1 MLKRL
6 ILCCLLWVCLIA
18 GALADASLPKSIR
31 IFPDIQSHWFLDG
44 TMEFGCEVT
53 YTNGG
58 KRRTSG
64 YLNGN
69 LPWKELVCNSDQALF
84 DGDRLIVDLFKVRQ
98 NNNTL
103 LMSVSMRDFSL
114 VKSVFEIKIPPLE
127 SIQILLPKHV
137 KPRYS
142 STLEPYIRLEWVNGV
157 SITYKA
163 SDHKSPVPA
172 DSVELYFNNQRVY
185 GGKVI
190 LPAFEMLE
198 PHSFSLSVLWSSKP
212 WLNDT
217 QIFPFIG
224 SDHRVWKFAAA
235 NGANARKQAI
245 APKGMDG
252 AEGFHGQPGGD
263 APEVTV
269 NLFLNADKSKLIVEA
284 TNGVNAYRNE
294 FSPQDFSLEII
305 AHGGNGGN
313 GGKGGEGGAA
323 PYDDPYRAGIGG
335 NGGRGGKGGK
345 GAVINIQSTPETEA
359 FIPSII
365 VDNEEGKSGRP
376 GLGGRG
382 GTFSSGYGVPTL
394 LELIF
399 PSRNYDGLPGEE

>member
-1 MLKRL
+1 MGHGHAAA
-6 ILCCLLWVCLIA
+6 C
-18 GALADASLPKSIR
+18 
-31 IFPDIQSHWFLDG
+31 
-44 TMEFGCEVT
+44 
-53 YTNGG
+53 
-58 KRRTSG
+58 RRTRR
-64 YLNGN
+64 
-69 LPWKELVCNSDQALF
+69 P
-84 DGDRLIVDLFKVRQ
+84 
-98 NNNTL
+98 
-103 LMSVSMRDFSL
+103 
-114 VKSVFEIKIPPLE
+114 
-127 SIQILLPKHV
+127 
-137 KPRYS
+137 
-142 STLEPYIRLEWVNGV
+142 
-157 SITYKA
+157 
-163 SDHKSPVPA
+163 
-172 DSVELYFNNQRVY
+172 
-185 GGKVI
+185 
-190 LPAFEMLE
+190 
-198 PHSFSLSVLWSSKP
+198 
-212 WLNDT
+212 
-217 QIFPFIG
+217 
-224 SDHRVWKFAAA
+224 
-235 NGANARKQAI
+235 
-245 APKGMDG
+245 
-252 AEGFHGQPGGD
+252 QPGGD

-394 LELIF
+394 LEMIF

>member
-6 ILCCLLWVCLIA
+6 ILCCLIWVCH
-18 GALADASLPKSIR
+18 LAEAFADPSMPKSIR

-44 TMEFGCEVT
+44 TMDFGCEVT

-58 KRRTSG
+58 KRRTPG

-69 LPWKELVCNSDQALF
+69 LPWKELVCISDQALF

-103 LMSVSMRDFSL
+103 QISVSMRDFSL
-114 VKSVFEIKIPPLE
+114 VKSVFEIKIPPLQ
-127 SIQILLPKHV
+127 SIQILLPENV

-157 SITYKA
+157 SLTYKA

-172 DSVELYFNNQRVY
+172 DSLELYFNNQRVY
-185 GGKVI
+185 GGIVN
-190 LPAFEMLE
+190 LPAFDMLQ
-198 PHSFSLSVLWSSKP
+198 PHTFSLSALWSSKP

-217 QIFPFIG
+217 QVFPFIG
-224 SDHRVWKFAAA
+224 SDHRVWKFTAA
-235 NGANARKQAI
+235 NGANARKQAL

-252 AEGFHGQPGGD
+252 AEGFQGQPGGD
-263 APEVTV
+263 APDVTV
-269 NLFLNADKSKLIVEA
+269 ILFLSPDKSKLIVEA
-284 TNGVNAYRNE
+284 TNGVNAYRKE
-294 FSPQDFSLEII
+294 FSPQEFSLEII
-305 AHGGNGGN
+305 ARGGNGGN

-323 PYDDPYRAGIGG
+323 PYDDPYRAGVGG
-335 NGGRGGKGGK
+335 NGGRGGRGGK

-359 FIPSII
+359 FIPCII
-365 VDNEEGKSGRP
+365 VDNEDGISGKP
-376 GLGGRG
+376 GQGGRG
-382 GTFSSGYGVPTL
+382 GVFSSGYGVPTL
-394 LELIF
+394 LEMMF
-399 PSRNYDGLPGEE
+399 PSRNYDGLPGED

>member
-58 KRRTSG
+58 KRRTAG

-103 LMSVSMRDFSL
+103 LISVSMRDFSL

-127 SIQILLPKHV
+127 SIQILLPEHV

-163 SDHKSPVPA
+163 SDHKPPVPA
-172 DSVELYFNNQRVY
+172 DSVELYFNNQRIY
-185 GGKVI
+185 GGKVS

-198 PHSFSLSVLWSSKP
+198 PHNFSLSVLWSSKP

-323 PYDDPYRAGIGG
+323 PFDDPYRAGIGG

-365 VDNEEGKSGRP
+365 VDNAEGKSGRP
-376 GLGGRG
+376 GPGGRG

-394 LELIF
+394 LEMIF
-399 PSRNYDGLPGEE
+399 PSRNYDGLPGED